1 MEATGCR
8 GEQPSSLV
16 DPDAKTRVTC
26 RSNKIWIAIAIH
38 VGDDEPDDQV
48 AVVPRIGLR
57 KIREQQRRKRT
68 ERRENQSA
76 DGEDRCVDDA
86 CPFKDRATSTTS
98 L

>member
-1 MEATGCR
+1 MEVTGCC

-16 DPDAKTRVTC
+16 DPDAKTRVAC
-26 RSNKIWIAIAIH
+26 GGNKIGIAIAIH
-38 VGDDEPDDQV
+38 VGDNKSDDQV
-48 AVVPRIGLR
+48 GVVPRIGVR
-57 KIREQQRRKRT
+57 RIREQQRRKRT

-76 DGEDRCVDDA
+76 YGENRCVDDA